1 MQSAKF
7 YATVAVIGALSDLA
21 VNKYVSSRP
30 AVGTASS
37 GLQKF
42 YSEVSPAKAMLLA
55 SITFVAVV
63 FIADLVDSKLLSK

>member
-7 YATVAVIGALSDLA
+7 YATVAVVSALSDLA

-37 GLQKF
+37 GLKDF
-42 YSEVSPAKAMLLA
+42 YSQVSVGKAMLLA
-55 SITFVAVV
+55 SVTIVSVV
-63 FIADLVDSKLLSK
+63 LIADFIYSSSIKK